1 MAKNLV
7 RWDPFREMA
16 SLREEMDRVFDSLY
30 GRYPRERAEI
40 SWAPPLDIEETENE
54 ITVRAEIPGMK
65 KEDIKISLTGDTLC
79 ISGERRH
86 EQEQKGKTYH
96 RIERAYGR
104 FMRSLV
110 LPNDVQADRVKAA
123 YNDGIL
129 ELTMPKSEKARVR
142 EISIEH

>member
-65 KEDIKISLTGDTLC
+65 KEDIKISLTGDTLS

-86 EQEQKGKTYH
+86 ETEQRGKTYH

-104 FMRSLV
+104 FMRTLV
-110 LPNDVQADRVKAA
+110 LPNDVQADKVKAA
-123 YNDGIL
+123 YSDGIL
-129 ELTMPKSEKARVR
+129 ELTMPKSEKAKAR
-142 EISIEH
+142 EISIEQ

>member
-65 KEDIKISLTGDTLC
+65 KEDIKISLTGDTLS

-86 EQEQKGKTYH
+86 EEEQRGKTYH

-104 FMRSLV
+104 FMRTLV
-110 LPNDVQADRVKAA
+110 LPNDVQADKVKAA
-123 YNDGIL
+123 YSDGIL
-129 ELTMPKSEKARVR
+129 ELTMPKSEKAKAR
-142 EISIEH
+142 EISIEQ

>member
-65 KEDIKISLTGDTLC
+65 KEDIKISLTGDTLI

-86 EQEQKGKTYH
+86 EAEQKGKTYH

-104 FMRSLV
+104 FMRTLV
-110 LPNDVQADRVKAA
+110 LPNDVQADKVKAA
-123 YNDGIL
+123 YGDGIL
-129 ELTMPKSEKARVR
+129 ELTMPKSEKAKVR
-142 EISIEH
+142 EISIEQ